1 MKSPVAEQDR
11 LAEDNHPDD
20 EDDRVSTR
28 PPPPPDPASDADAAT
43 AGAIADA
50 SHSASQ
56 AEDQKLDI
64 FTLESDAALKMM
76 CASLETIIDLTGD
89 VAPTPPPSTPST
101 PNMRAIQVEKEETV
115 RYHARASQEG
125 SRANTPP
132 PNDLADLA
140 DLLAQQMMMNSC
152 ESLNKS
158 HVRLLDA
165 DLEVSNVQHQS
176 IIRKF
181 YSKVPPPISLAEYLL
196 RMHRYCPMSTA
207 VVLATSLYVH
217 RLAVVERVLALTSRN
232 VHRLLLGGLVTAMK
246 ALEDLTYSHSRLAKV
261 GGVSA
266 AELGRLEISFCFV
279 TNFDLKVD
287 ARALSRHAAWLRSA
301 RN

>member
-1 MKSPVAEQDR
+1 MSSFVKDQEVEHR
-11 LAEDNHPDD
+11 DD
-20 EDDRVSTR
+20 GGDGVSTK
-28 PPPPPDPASDADAAT
+28 PPPPPDPASDAHAAT
-43 AGAIADA
+43 PHAGADVNHDA
-50 SHSASQ
+50 GH
-56 AEDQKLDI
+56 AEDQTVDI
-64 FTLESDAALKMM
+64 FTLTSDAALKMM
-76 CASLETIIDLTGD
+76 CASLETIIEVTGD
-89 VAPTPPPSTPST
+89 IAPTPPPSAPST

-132 PNDLADLA
+132 PNDLTDLA
-140 DLLAQQMMMNSC
+140 DLLAQQMMMSSC

-165 DLEVSNVQHQS
+165 DLEVLSVQHQA
-176 IIRKF
+176 ILRKF
-181 YSKVPPPISLAEYLL
+181 YSKVPPPITLAEYLL
-196 RMHRYCPMSTA
+196 RMHQYCPMSTA

-217 RLAVVERVLALTSRN
+217 RLALVERVMALTPRN

-246 ALEDLTYSHSRLAKV
+246 ALEDQTWPHSRLAKV

-266 AELGRLEISFCFV
+266 TELGRLEISFCFV

-287 ARALSRHAAWLRSA
+287 ARALSRHAAWLQSGGG
-301 RN
+301 